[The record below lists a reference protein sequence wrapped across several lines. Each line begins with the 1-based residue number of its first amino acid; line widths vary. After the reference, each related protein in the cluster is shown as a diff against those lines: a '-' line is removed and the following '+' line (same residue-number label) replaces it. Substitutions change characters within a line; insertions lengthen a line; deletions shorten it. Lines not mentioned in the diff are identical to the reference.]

1 MISTQAE
8 TVTFSPPWTVQAQFA
23 GYYMAKEKGFYKDKG
38 LQVNILYP
46 SHSHNAIS
54 YLVSGK
60 AQFINLTLSQAIF
73 YKMNGIDLINVLQ
86 GSQVNSLMF
95 VSHTPIT
102 SPASL
107 QNKRIG
113 IWNFINPDLVS
124 IMLKKFGIKAKIV
137 RFNSGVNIFLS
148 HAVDV
153 CLVYSFNEFYQLQ
166 ECGYHIRP
174 NCVMRLN
181 DQGYFMPEGG
191 LYTLR
196 SYYEKHPA
204 TVRKFVQASKQ
215 GWLYAASNK
224 KETIDKTMQLTKK
237 YHISTN
243 RYHQTKM
250 LDEVLRLQ
258 KDPQTGRKTFRLS
271 PKSFEFATY
280 FTSITSLKYSDFV
293 K

>member
-1 MISTQAE
+1 MKLTPLIFLFASICMISTQAE

-124 IMLKKFGIKAKIV
+124 IMLKKFGIKA
-137 RFNSGVNIFLS
+137 N
-148 HAVDV
+148 
-153 CLVYSFNEFYQLQ
+153 
-166 ECGYHIRP
+166 
-174 NCVMRLN
+174 
-181 DQGYFMPEGG
+181 
-191 LYTLR
+191 
-196 SYYEKHPA
+196 
-204 TVRKFVQASKQ
+204 
-215 GWLYAASNK
+215 
-224 KETIDKTMQLTKK
+224 
-237 YHISTN
+237 
-243 RYHQTKM
+243 
-250 LDEVLRLQ
+250 
-258 KDPQTGRKTFRLS
+258 
-271 PKSFEFATY
+271 
-280 FTSITSLKYSDFV
+280 
-293 K
+293 